1 MEAIMRQL
9 NSSGMIG
16 QVEVLKRQF
25 AQTPGLPFG
34 KLLDKEQL
42 ERVLREEGVAHKNCL
57 FSPLVILSVWMS
69 QVVDPDHSMRQA
81 VARLLAYRVSQG
93 KAECSSDTGAYS
105 KARQRL
111 PENVL
116 AQLTRR
122 IGNGLMREALPQW
135 PGWHGHDVK
144 IIDGS
149 TVSMPDTPENQK
161 EYPQPNTQK
170 PGVGFPIV
178 RLVAL
183 FSLSV
188 GTVLNMTFAPYKGK
202 QTGEMALL
210 RQLHGD
216 LNKGDVVLADRYFCS
231 YFEIALLQQLGVHC
245 VTRLNKRRRA
255 DFRCG
260 KRLGKYDHL
269 VTWKKPPC
277 PDWMDKDTYQ
287 SMPASLTVRELRV
300 HAPTNKSRSRVITV
314 VTTLLDADTY
324 PKADIDGLYLLRW
337 HAELDLRSLKQ
348 TLQMDVLRGQTPAIV
363 RKELWVHMLVY
374 NLIRTIM
381 AQAAQAHDR
390 DPRTLS
396 FKGTLQ
402 TLNAFALP
410 LLTCAEENVPEVI
423 RAMLRAIA
431 QHRVGNRPGR
441 LEPRRRKRRPKP
453 YKYLMEPRD
462 VARRLELQNGSG

>member
-1 MEAIMRQL
+1 MRQL
-9 NSSGMIG
+9 NSNGMIG
-16 QVEVLKRQF
+16 QVETLKRQF

-42 ERVLREEGVAHKNCL
+42 DRVMHEEDVVHKNCL
-57 FSPLVILSVWMS
+57 FSPMVTLSVWMS

-93 KAECSSDTGAYS
+93 KAECSSDTGAYA
-105 KARQRL
+105 KARRRL

-122 IGNGLMREALPQW
+122 TGNGLMREALAQW

-149 TVSMPDTPENQK
+149 TVSLPDTPENQK

-170 PGVGFPIV
+170 PGVGFPII
-178 RLVAL
+178 RLVVL

-216 LNKGDVVLADRYFCS
+216 LNKGDVLLADRYFCS
-231 YFEIALLQQLGVHC
+231 YFEIALLQLLGVHC
-245 VTRLNKRRRA
+245 VTRLNQRRRA
-255 DFRCG
+255 DFRRG
-260 KRLGKYDHL
+260 KRLGKCDHL

-277 PDWMDKDTYQ
+277 PDWMDKETYE

-324 PKADIDGLYLLRW
+324 PKADIAGLYLLRW

-348 TLQMDVLRGQTPAIV
+348 TLQMDVLRGQSPAIV

-381 AQAAQAHDR
+381 AQAAQEHGR

-410 LLTCAEENVPEVI
+410 LLTCAEENVPDVI
-423 RAMLRAIA
+423 SAMLRAIVH
-431 QHRVGNRPGR
+431 HRVGNRPGR

-462 VARRLELQNGSG
+462 VARRLELQNSSI